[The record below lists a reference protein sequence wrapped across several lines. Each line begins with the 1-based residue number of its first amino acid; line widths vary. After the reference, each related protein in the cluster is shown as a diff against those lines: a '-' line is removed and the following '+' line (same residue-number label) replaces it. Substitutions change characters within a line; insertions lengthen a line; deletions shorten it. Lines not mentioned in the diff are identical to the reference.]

1 MKKRAPLVIGIIL
14 ITISLLSLLY
24 PFLSNY
30 INSFYSNTEIENYS
44 NNVNVLS
51 SEDKNNYYKEAENYN
66 LKLSDRVTNFTFSS
80 ESVVENYDDI
90 LNFNDGVIGYI
101 EIPKIDV
108 KLPIYHGSDE
118 SVLSKGA
125 AHVPNTAFPIGGKG
139 NHTVISAHTAFPTQV
154 FFDNLKDLTE
164 GDYVYISILDDTL
177 TYQVCDIN
185 IVEPTDI
192 ELLQANKEKDLLSLI
207 TCYPYAVNSHRLIVT
222 TKYIDKSD
230 VTATQDTVKVIDTH
244 KSNNFILIIFTVLL
258 IIAIVIAIIVVYKKK
273 KGRKNNA

>member
-14 ITISLLSLLY
+14 ITISLISLLY
-24 PFLSNY
+24 PFLSNS
-30 INSFYSNTEIENYS
+30 INSFYSNSEIENYS

-66 LKLSDRVTNFTFSS
+66 IKLSDRVTKFTFSS
-80 ESVVENYDDI
+80 ESVVENYDAI
-90 LNFNDGVIGYI
+90 LNFNDGILGYI

-244 KSNNFILIIFTVLL
+244 KSNNFILIIFTILFV
-258 IIAIVIAIIVVYKKK
+258 IAIMIAIIVVHKKSNK
-273 KGRKNNA
+273 TIN

>member
-30 INSFYSNTEIENYS
+30 INSFYSNSEIENYS

-66 LKLSDRVTNFTFSS
+66 SKLSDRVTNFTFSS
-80 ESVVENYDDI
+80 ESVIENYDDI

-118 SVLSKGA
+118 SVLSKGS

-192 ELLQANKEKDLLSLI
+192 ELLQADKEKDLLSLI